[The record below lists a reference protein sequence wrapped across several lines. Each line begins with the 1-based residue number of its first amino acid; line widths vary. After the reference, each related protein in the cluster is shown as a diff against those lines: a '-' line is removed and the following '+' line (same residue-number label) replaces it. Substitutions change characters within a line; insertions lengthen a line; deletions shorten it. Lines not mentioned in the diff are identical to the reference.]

1 MVKARNSK
9 VWRHADPQAT
19 QFSPDSSPFFHL
31 ARLIALYQI
40 RMDTYLKP
48 IGMDV
53 PRWRVLAILN
63 EQGCVP
69 ISRIA
74 DLAVI
79 RISTMTKL
87 VYRMENEGLTSTAI
101 STHDG
106 RVTEV
111 QLTEKGKQAFTEV
124 RSIASLI
131 FSRAFHNFEDEEIQN
146 FMAMCR
152 KVHANIY

>member
-1 MVKARNSK
+1 MVKARNSM
-9 VWRHADPQAT
+9 VWRQADPQAT
-19 QFSPDSSPFFHL
+19 QFSPDASPFFHL
-31 ARLIALYQI
+31 ARLVGLYQI

-53 PRWRVLAILN
+53 PRWRVLAILH

-74 DLAVI
+74 ELAVI

-101 STHDG
+101 SGQDG

-111 QLTEKGKQAFTEV
+111 QLTEKGQQAYAEV

-131 FSRAFHNFEDEEIQN
+131 FSRAFHNFDDDEIQALI
-146 FMAMCR
+146 AMCR
-152 KVHANIY
+152 KVYANIY